1 MKLNGIVGKWHASKS
16 VAATGVVATMCAV
29 LPLAADTVTYTGTAS
44 QHYNDPTA
52 WSVQEVPHSGN
63 DYVSN
68 AELRSP
74 TSAADGVFNG
84 NSLTLGTTGQAKLEL
99 YGPYAE
105 FKNDGLSIVN
115 AIITQRYTT
124 PGADGRIVTEL
135 AGTLTTIIGQSRA
148 YITTGSAN
156 QTLRITAKLVGE
168 KASYGFRVRSSAS
181 IANGNKTNDFVT
193 FEGDLTDFKGVIQL
207 LQDSAN
213 RPIVGAFGPSPFP
226 GSVQLYSIN
235 SFVRTL
241 TPSNDANLAKLA
253 FNSKD
258 DTITGSGIYPQI
270 VAGATPTCGTIRVSN
285 TLTIRNNVHVCAE
298 FTDEPPSFPGL
309 AHRWPLLTCPTSAGT
324 IDVANFSL
332 ELRGLVNAPASAFSL
347 DAVTEDGQSTLYLV
361 KTAWDSVDKD
371 VVVATW
377 TGAGLD
383 NAISTAGNWLEGLP
397 DFTTGETLPTFAT
410 GGSEALVAGAVK
422 FNGFRFSGGDFAVR
436 PADASADV
444 TMYTQ
449 GIAAAAPGAGAAP
462 VYTVAVPLRPTGS
475 QDWDIPSGT
484 TLAVAAPLMAA
495 GVDPYAV
502 KAYGGGTC
510 RFSGGEGATFNGTLS
525 FSNVVVRAGGMTPF
539 GTSDA
544 NVSFMFGSALSA
556 NGLYAGNCTFSNAFT
571 FSSLTT
577 ANVNY
582 IFVTNGTVNFT
593 GPVTINSGAARPKF
607 EAGTKGVFSGGI
619 TVASGFCPTGNG
631 EIVITNKP
639 VHANGQ
645 FQTDANVT
653 LAVSGNKAVND
664 FGLTM
669 QYSGSHVLR
678 LAVPNAIDDT
688 VPLTMIGSRNI
699 MDICGCDQ
707 TIGTLTMD
715 VAGTAVITNSG
726 AAATLHVV
734 QKRDNVRPGSAP
746 MAMITGDLRG
756 PISLWKSGAAVL
768 AVTNTAVS
776 AVGTIRVTEGT
787 LKFFDNASWTNATA
801 VSVAGADA
809 VVEINQAKTF
819 SRDVAM
825 SMADGGTAKI
835 AAGVV
840 QRVGSVTVDGTSLK
854 AGLWRAGAT
863 YSPETR
869 TTPVIT
875 GEGFLYI
882 PGDGIIIVVR

>member
-1 MKLNGIVGKWHASKS
+1 MKKRMMIGLLT
-16 VAATGVVATMCAV
+16 ATCAMF
-29 LPLAADTVTYTGTAS
+29 PLAADTVTYTGTS
-44 QHYNDPTA
+44 TQHYNDPTA

-63 DYVSN
+63 DYVAN
-68 AELRSP
+68 AEFRSP
-74 TSAADGVFNG
+74 TVVADSVFNG
-84 NSLTLGTTGQAKLEL
+84 NSLTLGTTGQTKLEL
-99 YGPYAE
+99 YGPYTE
-105 FKNDGLSIVN
+105 FKNDGLSILN
-115 AIITQRYTT
+115 AIITQRYAT

-135 AGTLTTIIGQSRA
+135 AGTLTTLFGPSRA

-168 KASYGFRVRSSAS
+168 TTSYGFRVRSSAT
-181 IANGNKTNDFVT
+181 IANGNRTNDFVT
-193 FEGDLTDFKGVIQL
+193 FEGDLTDFKGIIQL

-213 RPIVGAFGPSPFP
+213 RPIVGAFGPSPLP

-241 TPSNDANLAKLA
+241 TPSNDANLAKLV

-285 TLTIRNNVHVCAE
+285 NLSIRNNVHVCAE

-309 AHRWPLLTCPTSAGT
+309 VHRWPLLTCPTSAGT

-332 ELRGLVNAPASAFSL
+332 ELRGLANSPASAFSL

-371 VVVATW
+371 VVAATW

-383 NAISTAGNWLEGLP
+383 NSISTAGNWLEGLP

-410 GGSEALVAGAVK
+410 GGNEALVAGAVK
-422 FNGFRFSGGDFAVR
+422 FNGFRFAGGDFAVR

-449 GIAAAAPGAGAAP
+449 GIAAAAPGAGEIP
-462 VYTVAVPLRPTGS
+462 VYTVAVPLRPTGGQS
-475 QDWDIPSGT
+475 WEIPSGA
-484 TLAVAAPLMAA
+484 TLALAAPLMAA

-502 KAYGGGTC
+502 NAYGGGIC
-510 RFSGGEGATFNGTLS
+510 RFSGGEGSTFNGSLS
-525 FSNVVVRAGGMTPF
+525 FSNVVVRAGGMMPF

-556 NGLYAGNCTFSNAFT
+556 NGLYAGDCTFSNAFT
-571 FSSLTT
+571 FSALNT

-582 IFVTNGTVNFT
+582 VFVTNGTVNFA
-593 GPVTINSGAARPKF
+593 GPVTINSGAARPRF
-607 EAGTKGVFSGGI
+607 TAGAKGIFSGGI
-619 TVASGFCPTGNG
+619 SVASGFCPSGDG
-631 EIVITNKP
+631 EIIITNKP

-645 FQTDANVT
+645 FQTDAYVT
-653 LAVSGNKAVND
+653 LAVSGNKAVSD

-669 QYSGSHVLR
+669 QYSGAHTLR

-688 VPLTMIGSRNI
+688 VPLTMIGNKNM

-715 VAGTAVITNSG
+715 AAGTAVITNSG

-734 QKRDNVRPGSAP
+734 QKKECVRVGSAP
-746 MAMITGDLRG
+746 LAMITGDLRG
-756 PISLWKSGAAVL
+756 PISLWKSGVATL
-768 AVTNTAVS
+768 AVTNAAVS
-776 AVGTIRVTEGT
+776 AVGTISVTEGT

-801 VSVAGADA
+801 VSVAGNDA
-809 VVEINQAKTF
+809 EVEINQPATF
-819 SRDVAM
+819 SPEVELSVD
-825 SMADGGTAKI
+825 DGGIVRI
-835 AAGVV
+835 ASGTV
-840 QRVGSVTVDGTSLK
+840 QRVKSFTVDGRPLGP
-854 AGLWRAGAT
+854 GLWRAGGT
-863 YSPETR
+863 YSLAAR
-869 TTPVIT
+869 TTPAIAGAGQISVSGGGTLMIM
-875 GEGFLYI
+875 
-882 PGDGIIIVVR
+882 R